1 MNLRA
6 LLFPYLWFNVNHVF
20 YRRSTHQNVFFIP
33 GMFFAFKAG
42 QRNVW
47 LWKVEDA
54 CNWPCWPHWVKL
66 FGRSVSPRWGDFA
79 VIGGLEHPRICSIPK
94 YRRFPGFPPRKAPSP
109 TIRHLSKKQERRS
122 TGSSNNALGCIF
134 WSAIPNGIARPCI
147 YSSSWMAVLN
157 VSVENATCTLTRN
170 EVRRKVEC
178 YGRSGRFKM
187 RLRFPT
193 ADNDCYGSTHY
204 CSCRL
209 NALSV
214 RPVRM
219 YPCVYP
225 FVSVCISRALWLSS
239 VG

>member
-1 MNLRA
+1 MFSSFQVCF
-6 LLFPYLWFNVNHVF
+6 LLSKLDGETYGNEKWKMPVIGRVGPIGWSFLGDQCP
-20 YRRSTHQNVFFIP
+20 P
-33 GMFFAFKAG
+33 GG
-42 QRNVW
+42 
-47 LWKVEDA
+47 
-54 CNWPCWPHWVKL
+54 
-66 FGRSVSPRWGDFA
+66 GDFA